1 MAALRAV
8 VKLNPRIVCPL
19 VNQVRYRRIRG
30 RNPREPH
37 LEKKMILEVCKPII
51 PRRSEP
57 DWERCGM
64 AKRID
69 VEREPHPYNRVRANI
84 LRNELHEAKLI
95 FFMHENPST
104 REDRI
109 KVHNMLF
116 KKNYFLKA
124 YNNETVRLAIRG
136 TKFESAT
143 PFTLSRNALILSPEV
158 DVATFFKLSR
168 KMPQFILL
176 AGIVHGRFL
185 SRDELQWLSTVP
197 NIEYLQ
203 GQTCAI
209 LASMASRTLQ
219 ITSHHQTKLSQLLA
233 SHANPPANPGKESA
247 ANDEAPAQSS

>member
-8 VKLNPRIVCPL
+8 VKLNPRIACPL
-19 VNQVRYRRIRG
+19 VSQVRYRRIRG

-37 LEKKMILEVCKPII
+37 FEKKAILEACKPII
-51 PRRSEP
+51 PRRTEP
-57 DWERCGM
+57 DWEMCDL

-69 VEREPHPYNRVRANI
+69 VEREPHPYNRIRANI

-95 FFMHENPST
+95 CFMHENASS

-116 KKNYFLKA
+116 KKNFFLKA
-124 YNNETVRLAIRG
+124 YNNETVRLAITG
-136 TKFESAT
+136 TKFESAM
-143 PFTLSRNALILSPEV
+143 PFTLSRNALVLSPEA
-158 DVATFFKLSR
+158 DVRAFFKLTK
-168 KMPQFILL
+168 KMPQFVLL

-185 SRDELQWLSTVP
+185 SREELQWLSTVP

-209 LASMASRTLQ
+209 LASAASRTLQ

-233 SHANPPANPGKESA
+233 SHANPANPGNESA
-247 ANDEAPAQSS
+247 ANDDAPVQSS